1 MRISQRDKMLLILL
15 AVVAALA
22 AYYYFGVIPQEEKI
36 ANLEADLAMKEAA
49 KSEIELKLASEFN
62 LDKRIEELEKAISET
77 SEGYFGELTQE
88 EVLMLVTRFSEGM
101 PMNFSD
107 LTFSENAVEGSQL
120 NQTTANLS
128 YSGDY
133 DSLMQYL
140 RNTRTFEKKIVV
152 KEVTVQNGLEQGLTG
167 RLQLEFNG
175 IPAVEE
181 YSVPYKRLVTSQFN
195 PRDLSLGPFAPYDN
209 FVVLQP
215 TEPVIEDT
223 TTPIPDDFPDGP
235 TGDGTGTGTG
245 VEAPTYRPKTQI
257 YGFEDSASFFV
268 GNNSDITGYVARS
281 TKKTSGGYST
291 EMAFD
296 FVTGRELSEANLV
309 FDTNPVMINRQAEYI
324 GLWVNTN
331 EASNHGIGVVIIDSK
346 GKEYRVE
353 MTASVDW
360 TGWKE
365 IEAAL
370 PVEIT
375 YPCMVQ
381 RIYVEGVGY
390 GQKLSGKYLFDQLS
404 VAYPVQ

>member
-1 MRISQRDKMLLILL
+1 MRISQRDKVLLVLL
-15 AVVAALA
+15 AVIAALA
-22 AYYYFGVIPQEEKI
+22 AYYYLGIVPQEEKI

-77 SEGYFGELTQE
+77 SDNYFGALTQE
-88 EVLMLVTRFSEGM
+88 EVLMLVTKFSEGM

-107 LTFSENAVEGSQL
+107 LTFSENQLDGSQL

-140 RNTRTFEKKIVV
+140 RNTRTFDKKIVI
-152 KEVTVQNGLEQGLTG
+152 KEVTVQNGLDQGLTG
-167 RLQLEFNG
+167 KMQLEFNG
-175 IPAVEE
+175 IPAVES

-209 FVVLQP
+209 FVTLQP

-235 TGDGTGTGTG
+235 TGTGTGTGT
-245 VEAPTYRPKTQI
+245 VQPTYRPKTQI
-257 YGFEDSASFFV
+257 YGFEELTSFFV
-268 GNNSDITGYVARS
+268 GNNKDITGYVTRN
-281 TKKTSGGYST
+281 TRKTAGGFSA
-291 EMAFD
+291 EMGFD
-296 FVTGRELSEANLV
+296 FITGREFSEANLV
-309 FDTNPVMINRQAEYI
+309 FDTTPVMINRQAEYI
-324 GLWVNTN
+324 GLWVHAT
-331 EASNHGIGVVIIDSK
+331 EASNHGIGVVIIDSR

-353 MTASVDW
+353 LTQSVDW
-360 TGWKE
+360 TAWKE
-365 IEAAL
+365 IEAPL
-370 PVEIT
+370 PVDIT

-381 RIYVEGVGY
+381 RIYVEGIGY
-390 GQKLSGKYLFDQLS
+390 GQKLTGKYLFDQLS

>member
-1 MRISQRDKMLLILL
+1 MRISQRDKVLLVLL

-22 AYYYFGVIPQEEKI
+22 AYYYFGIIPQEEKI
-36 ANLEADLAMKEAA
+36 AELEADLAMKEAA

-101 PMNFSD
+101 TMNFSD
-107 LTFSENAVEGSQL
+107 LTFSENRVEGSEL
-120 NQTTANLS
+120 NQTTANMS

-133 DSLMQYL
+133 EALMDYL
-140 RNTRTFEKKIVV
+140 RNARTFEKKIVV
-152 KEVTVQNGLEQGLTG
+152 KEVTVQNGLDEGLTG

-175 IPAVEE
+175 IPAVEA

-209 FVVLQP
+209 FVVVQP
-215 TEPVIEDT
+215 TEPNPVDT
-223 TTPIPDDFPDGP
+223 TTPIPDEFPQTPVYP
-235 TGDGTGTGTG
+235 TEGGTP
-245 VEAPTYRPKTQI
+245 VDVPTYRPKTQV
-257 YGFEDSASFFV
+257 YGFEDATNFFV
-268 GNNSDITGYVARS
+268 GNNQDITGYVARN
-281 TKKTSGGYST
+281 TRKVAGGYST
-291 EMAFD
+291 EMTFD
-296 FVTGRELSEANLV
+296 FTTGRDFSEANLV
-309 FDTNPVMINRQAEYI
+309 FDTSPVMINRQAEYI
-324 GLWVNTN
+324 GLWVYTA

-353 MTASVDW
+353 LTPSVDF
-360 TGWKE
+360 TQWKE
-365 IEAAL
+365 IEAPL

-375 YPCMVQ
+375 YPCMIQ
-381 RIYVEGVGY
+381 RIYVEGIGY
-390 GQKLSGKYLFDQLS
+390 GQKLTGTYLFDQLS

>member
-1 MRISQRDKMLLILL
+1 MRISRRDKVLLVLL
-15 AVVAALA
+15 AIVAALA
-22 AYYYFGVIPQEEKI
+22 AYYFFGIVPQEEKI
-36 ANLEADLAMKEAA
+36 AELEAELAMKEAA

-62 LDKRIEELEKAISET
+62 LDKRIEELEKAIGET

-88 EVLMLVTRFSEGM
+88 EVLMLVTGFSEGM
-101 PMNFSD
+101 TMSFSD
-107 LTFSENAVEGSQL
+107 LTFSENKIEGSQL
-120 NQTTANLS
+120 YQTTANMS

-133 DSLMQYL
+133 QALMAYL

-152 KEVTVQNGLEQGLTG
+152 KEVTVQNGLDDGLTG

-175 IPAVEE
+175 IPAVEA

-215 TEPVIEDT
+215 TEPAPVDT
-223 TTPIPDDFPDGP
+223 TTPIVDDFPNTPVYP
-235 TGDGTGTGTG
+235 TEGGTPIDY
-245 VEAPTYRPKTQI
+245 PTYRPKTQV
-257 YGFEDSASFFV
+257 YGFEDGANFFV
-268 GNNSDITGYVARS
+268 GNNPDIKGFVSRNTRKIA
-281 TKKTSGGYST
+281 GGYSA
-291 EMAFD
+291 EMSFD
-296 FVTGRELSEANLV
+296 FTTGRDFSEANLV

-324 GLWVNTN
+324 GLWVHTT
-331 EASNHGIGVVIIDSK
+331 EMSNHGIGVVIIDSK

-353 MTASVDW
+353 MTKSVDF

-365 IEAAL
+365 IEAPL

-375 YPCMVQ
+375 YPCMIQ
-381 RIYVEGVGY
+381 RVYVEGIGY
-390 GQKLSGKYLFDQLS
+390 GQKLTGKYLFDQLS